1 MLLLFDLD
9 GTLLKT
15 DKTISYKTINAI
27 NKCRNMGYLIG
38 ISTARSESNSE
49 KFLIQVQPDLVIS
62 SGGAIVRF
70 RGEIIYE
77 AGFTKE
83 ETKKIIETALYI
95 GGEEREIT
103 VDTIDAHYWN
113 YQILPAEQDASWGET
128 IYTDYKNFENAALK
142 ICVQLPENNYAEE
155 IARLVNDCKQIR
167 FSDGE
172 WYKFSKIQATKEMA
186 LSNIIEKFD
195 FSLTDIIAFGD
206 DYSDIGM
213 LKMCG
218 KGIAMGNAIDEV
230 KEIADEVIGSNNHDG
245 IAEWIENNILNI
257 SKL

>member
-15 DKTISYKTINAI
+15 DKAISCKTINAI
-27 NKCRNMGYLIG
+27 NKCRDMGCLVG
-38 ISTARSESNSE
+38 ISTARSEGNSE
-49 KFLIQVQPDLVIS
+49 RFITELKPDLVIA

-70 RGEIIYE
+70 RGNIIYE

-83 ETKKIIETALYI
+83 ETKKIIDAALYI

-113 YQILPAEQDASWGET
+113 YKVSPIKQDASWGES
-128 IYTDYKNFENAALK
+128 IYTDYKDFEIESLK
-142 ICVQLPENNYAEE
+142 ICVLLPKDCYAEE
-155 IARLVNDCKQIR
+155 IARSVNDCNWIR

-172 WYKFSKIQATKEMA
+172 WYKFSKVQATKEMA
-186 LSNIIEKFD
+186 LSNIIKKLD
-195 FSLTDIIAFGD
+195 LPLKDIIAFGD

-218 KGIAMGNAIDEV
+218 KGIAMGNAIDAV
-230 KEIADEVIGSNNHDG
+230 KEIANEVIGSNDNDG
-245 IAEWIENNILNI
+245 IAEWLENNILN
-257 SKL
+257 K

>member
-15 DKTISYKTINAI
+15 DKTISHKTIEAI
-27 NKCRNMGYLIG
+27 NRCKEIGHLIG

-49 KFLIQVQPDLVIS
+49 KFLTQVHPDLVIS
-62 SGGAIVRF
+62 SGGAVVRF
-70 RGEIIYE
+70 RGTIIYE

-113 YQILPAEQDASWGET
+113 YKVFPTEQDSSWGET
-128 IYTDYKNFENAALK
+128 IYTDYKDFEYTALK
-142 ICVQLPENNYAEE
+142 ICVQLPNDFYAEE
-155 IARLVNDCKQIR
+155 IAKSVDDCNWIR

-172 WYKFSKIQATKEMA
+172 WYKFSKANATKEMA
-186 LSNIIEKFD
+186 LTNIMNEIKISIE
-195 FSLTDIIAFGD
+195 DITAFGD

-218 KGIAMGNAIDEV
+218 KGIAMGNAIDAV
-230 KEIADEVIGSNNHDG
+230 KEIADEVIGFNDKDG
-245 IAEWIENNILNI
+245 IAEWLENNIL
-257 SKL
+257 K

>member
-15 DKTISYKTINAI
+15 DKTISYKTIEAVNRCKEI
-27 NKCRNMGYLIG
+27 GCLIG

-49 KFLIQVQPDLVIS
+49 KFLTQVHPDLIIS

-70 RGEIIYE
+70 RDNIIYE

-83 ETKKIIETALYI
+83 ETGKIIETALYI

-113 YQILPAEQDASWGET
+113 YKILPAEQDASWGET
-128 IYTDYKNFENAALK
+128 IYTDYKNFDHAALK
-142 ICVQLPENNYAEE
+142 ICVQLPNDSYAEE
-155 IARLVNDCKQIR
+155 ISRSVNDCKHIR

-172 WYKFSKIQATKEMA
+172 WYKFSKVQATKEKA
-186 LSNIIEKFD
+186 LSNIMKIIDCPLE
-195 FSLTDIIAFGD
+195 DIIAFGD

-218 KGIAMGNAIDEV
+218 KGIAMGNAIDAV
-230 KEIADEVIGSNNHDG
+230 KEIADEVIGSNDNDG
-245 IAEWIENNILNI
+245 IAEWLENNIL
-257 SKL
+257 K